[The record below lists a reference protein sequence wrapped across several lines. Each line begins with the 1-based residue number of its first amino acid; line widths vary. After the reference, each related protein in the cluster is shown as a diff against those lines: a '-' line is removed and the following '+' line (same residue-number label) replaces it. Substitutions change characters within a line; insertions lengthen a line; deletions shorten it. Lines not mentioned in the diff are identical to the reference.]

1 MVSNK
6 CFVRILVVALL
17 FSMVFFSATSAYA
30 NIENDT
36 HEEMPAMESAEHTEM
51 EDMMAGDHMEEDEHG
66 EEEMHM
72 EEGEHEEEEGGH
84 GGGGGHAHAQ
94 VPAEYANQTN
104 PYEDNESIIA
114 EGKVIYETACIFCHG
129 KKGDGEGVGAK
140 ALKVPPADFTDRDMV
155 STMSDS
161 FWYWKVSDGVEG
173 AGMPAW
179 KTVLNENQTWQII
192 NYAMTFSEGPST
204 KKIEE
209 EPFYLLTDTEAKTK
223 GAHVVGLV
231 ANLSML
237 LVAGLIFIIF
247 RR

>member
-1 MVSNK
+1 MVSNR

-17 FSMVFFSATSAYA
+17 FSMVFFSATLAYA
-30 NIENDT
+30 GTENDV
-36 HEEMPAMESAEHTEM
+36 HEEMPPMESAEHAEM
-51 EDMMAGDHMEEDEHG
+51 EDMMDGDHIETGEHMEEDEHG

-72 EEGEHEEEEGGH
+72 EEG
-84 GGGGGHAHAQ
+84 GHAHAQ
-94 VPAEYANQTN
+94 VPAEYADYTN
-104 PYEDNESIIA
+104 PYHDNESIIE
-114 EGKVIYETACIFCHG
+114 EGREIYETACSFCHG
-129 KKGDGEGVGAK
+129 KKGDGNGVA
-140 ALKVPPADFTDRDMV
+140 AESLKVPPADFTDREMV

-161 FWYWKVSDGVEG
+161 FWFWKVSDGVEG

-179 KTVLNENQTWQII
+179 KNVLNETQTWQII
-192 NYAMTFSEGPST
+192 NYAMTFSEGPPPT
-204 KKIEE
+204 KKTEE
-209 EPFYLLTDTEAKTK
+209 EPFYLLTDTEARTK

>member
-1 MVSNK
+1 MVPNRY
-6 CFVRILVVALL
+6 FVKILVVALL
-17 FSMVFFSATSAYA
+17 FSVVFFSAALAYA
-30 NIENDT
+30 STENDT
-36 HEEMPAMESAEHTEM
+36 HEEMPAMESEEHTEM

-66 EEEMHM
+66 EEDGGEEMHM
-72 EEGEHEEEEGGH
+72 EEG
-84 GGGGGHAHAQ
+84 GGHAHEE

-104 PYEDNESIIA
+104 PYHDNESIIE